1 MNCRKILSRMKKMFP
16 ELEKHIEVENVKV
29 NHEQVITCFINA
41 IQQGNT
47 NQVMEVLREDV
58 AYYADGGGKVKAAVK
73 PIYGAVRVKQ
83 LLISLATKF
92 LTNQEEYFMMQTEV
106 NGWSG
111 IVIRNHIGIQ
121 AVLSFEFEGNK
132 IKSIYTI
139 LNPDKLRHL
148 HIDTHS
154 AS

>member
-1 MNCRKILSRMKKMFP
+1 MKKMLP
-16 ELEKHIEVENVKV
+16 ELEKQIEIENVKV
-29 NHEQVITCFINA
+29 NHEQVIVCFINA

-58 AYYADGGGKVKAAVK
+58 AYYADGGGKVTAAVK
-73 PIYGAVRVKQ
+73 PIYGAMRVKQ

-92 LTNQEEYFMMQTEV
+92 LTNQEDYSMMQTEV
-106 NGWSG
+106 NGCIG
-111 IVIRNHIGIQ
+111 IVIRNHTGIQ
-121 AVLSFEFEGNK
+121 AVMSFEFEGNK
-132 IKSIYTI
+132 IKSIYNI